1 MKKQLFTIMRS
12 KIILILLSIAI
23 TASGQRSGKVLPI
36 HSIHSGFFATTTGG
50 HTGFFID
57 YQYYVDDVIS
67 YSIKPGVAWL
77 SKNDSSKTTNATYF
91 LFMGVNYRFNA
102 LRKPLRER
110 LFNSQPYAG
119 FYPLTFQY
127 IDIEHVNVKD
137 SDYRLGFV
145 PSGIIGY
152 TLIFMNRIDLD
163 MHAGFG
169 VSFRLGGKGG
179 SPVEPVAFAGIGL
192 GVRL

>member
-1 MKKQLFTIMRS
+1 M
-12 KIILILLSIAI
+12 I
-23 TASGQRSGKVLPI
+23 TASGQRSGEVLPV
-36 HSIHSGFFATTTGG
+36 HSIHSGFYATTTGG

-57 YQYYVDDVIS
+57 YQYYVDDQIS
-67 YSIKPGVAWL
+67 YSVKPGAAGL
-77 SKNDSSKTTNATYF
+77 SKNDTSTNYF
-91 LFMGVNYRFNA
+91 LYLGMNYRFNA

-110 LFNSQPYAG
+110 PFNSQPYAG
-119 FYPLTFQY
+119 FYPLTFEY
-127 IDIEHVNVKD
+127 IDIKPIEGAT

-169 VSFRLGGKGG
+169 VSLRLGGKAGK
-179 SPVEPVAFAGIGL
+179 PVEPSAFAGIAL
-192 GVRL
+192 GVQF